1 MSVTVYWVEFNGL
14 DHDDSL
20 GTAFAQS
27 LNFGSI
33 DLANLQAASYPIAAG
48 SNSVAKYIKL
58 HFSGSYTQISNAK
71 LWKSNGAYK
80 TGEVMKFSGNYIKGF
95 DAPSANTLPAVSGKS
110 VPNILTSSPSS
121 ANICLPNLT
130 TDVLKQADYESS
142 PGCAS
147 GAYSSMM
154 VFQLQTTS
162 AISSG
167 PVNQK
172 TISLIY
178 DRQ

>member
-1 MSVTVYWVEFNGL
+1 MAVTVYWVEFNGL
-14 DHDDSL
+14 YHDDSL
-20 GTAFAQS
+20 GTALAQS
-27 LNFGSI
+27 LNFGST
-33 DLANLQAASYPIAAG
+33 DLANLTPASYPIAAG
-48 SNSVAKYIKL
+48 ANSFAKYIKI

-80 TGEVMKFSGNYIKGF
+80 TGEAIKFSGNYIKGF
-95 DAPSANTLPAVSGKS
+95 DAPSADSLPAVSGNS
-110 VPNILTSSPSS
+110 VPDILTSSPGS

-130 TDVLKQADYESS
+130 TDILKQSDYESS
-142 PGCAS
+142 PGYAS

-154 VFQLQTTS
+154 TFQLQTTS
-162 AISSG
+162 DASAG

-172 TISLIY
+172 TISLTY